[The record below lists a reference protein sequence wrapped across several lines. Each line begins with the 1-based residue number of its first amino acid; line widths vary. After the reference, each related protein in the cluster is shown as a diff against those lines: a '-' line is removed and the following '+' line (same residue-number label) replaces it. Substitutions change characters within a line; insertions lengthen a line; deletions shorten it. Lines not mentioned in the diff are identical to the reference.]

1 MMEHGEVEVPRSGH
15 QVTVTDTGIAHWDA
29 ETVAYRGYD
38 VRDLVRE
45 STFTEVAYLLLYGE
59 LPDELFLADFQ
70 AVMAESFAVP
80 DPVQELL
87 EELPLHVAAGDVLR
101 TAISAVAHF
110 DPQPGDR
117 SIDADRARA
126 IRLLAQVP
134 VLVSARFRA
143 TRGFDPLEP
152 DLEWSYPAQLVAL
165 ITGQMPSPDLEKAI
179 EVLLI
184 SMVDAGF
191 SRSVQAARLGISA
204 GTDLYGAVLAAV
216 AVEATTER
224 SDLATRLVSLWEDMP
239 WDDDV
244 DGWVR
249 EQLNSEA
256 GLPGLVSLLEAPMDP
271 RLGVLQIWTER
282 LAAEGRGRAINRA
295 AAELERAA
303 AQWGWSPRWEW
314 SAIRLLA
321 VAGIDPELHLPLVAV
336 SRLLGWAA
344 HVLEQSGLPSP
355 GVAEG
360 HYVGPGP
367 RDYPSLPAWD

>member
-1 MMEHGEVEVPRSGH
+1 MMEHGAVGTGGGR

-59 LPDELFLADFQ
+59 LPDELFLADFR
-70 AVMAESFAVP
+70 AVMAESAEVHG
-80 DPVQELL
+80 PVQDLL
-87 EELPLHVAAGDVLR
+87 EQLPLHVSAGDVLR
-101 TAISAVAHF
+101 TAVSAVAHF

-117 SIDADRARA
+117 SIDADRSRA

-134 VLVSARFRA
+134 VLVSTRFRA

-165 ITGQMPSPDLEKAI
+165 ITGQMPSPDLEKAV

-184 SMVDAGF
+184 SVIDAGF
-191 SRSVQAARLGISA
+191 SRSVQAARLGMSG
-204 GTDLYGAVLAAV
+204 GTDLYGAVLAAA

-224 SDLATRLVSLWEDMP
+224 GDLATRLVSLWEEMP

-249 EQLNSEA
+249 EQLNSEQ

-282 LAAEGRGRAINRA
+282 LAIDGARQAVDMA
-295 AAELERAA
+295 AAEVERAA

-321 VAGIDPELHLPLVAV
+321 AAGIEPDLHLPLVAV
-336 SRLLGWAA
+336 SRLLGWSA
-344 HVLEQSGLPSP
+344 HVLDQSGRPSAA
-355 GVAEG
+355 VTEG

-367 RDYPSLPAWD
+367 RDYPSLPVWD